1 MSNNRNQHI
10 TGIAGKLILIL
21 VPLLAVGIIII
32 MSVNYVTTQK
42 TLIAGAEQ
50 TLRKETQANVQTI
63 ETFVESTLASL
74 NRVYDTMKT
83 VSFASKEDAIAYL
96 TTTTEMQPEIPQGVY
111 IGNNNND
118 WLDPSWTPDDDYR
131 VAEQSWYQEGLLHP
145 SFAFG
150 LPYID
155 ASTSNY
161 IVSATALLSSENGVD
176 TVIAADVDLSALS
189 EEISSISVMNSGY
202 CFLIDTG
209 TSSILAHRDKS
220 LIGSTVSETNE
231 NIILNTAASMANTKD
246 YSMKRISYAGSH
258 YMIAAEPVKNTGWLL
273 VSCIDEAAVL
283 SGLSKLQLFYALV
296 SLIIILITA
305 VIISRIIRVT
315 IAPVKTLTKTI
326 NDITDGDF
334 SVEIEVKGNN
344 EISVMSAA
352 LKDFVEIMRE
362 VIGDIRNVCTELN
375 EQVDVSKEV
384 ADTLSATAASQ
395 SETMGDLAMTIEQL
409 TAMLPEEQQEISE
422 EISASMQTFSD
433 ASLELSQEST
443 DVSGCADVLAESAF
457 TLAEHMRK
465 FKI

>member
-1 MSNNRNQHI
+1 MSNNRNHHI

-21 VPLLAVGIIII
+21 VPLLAAAIIII
-32 MSVNYVTTQK
+32 MSVNYATTK
-42 TLIAGAEQ
+42 RTLIDGAEQ
-50 TLRKETQANVQTI
+50 TLRKETSANVQTI

-83 VSFASKEDAIAYL
+83 VPFASEEDKIAYL
-96 TTTTEMQPEIPQGVY
+96 KTTTEMQPEIPLGVY
-111 IGNNNND
+111 IGNNENY
-118 WLDPSWTPDDDYR
+118 WLDPSWQPDEDYR
-131 VAEQSWYQEGLLHP
+131 VEDQSWYQEGLTHP
-145 SFAFG
+145 TFAFG

-155 ASTSNY
+155 ASTSGF
-161 IVSATALLSSENGVD
+161 IVSATALLSSENGVN
-176 TVIAADVDLSALS
+176 TVIAADVDLTALS
-189 EEISSISVMNSGY
+189 EDISAIRVMDSGY
-202 CFLIDTG
+202 CFLIDTD
-209 TSSILAHRDKS
+209 TSTVLAHRDQK
-220 LIGSTVSETNE
+220 LIGTTVSETSE
-231 NIILNTAASMANTKD
+231 NVVLSAAASMADAGD
-246 YSMKRISYAGSH
+246 YSLKRISHAGSH

-283 SGLSKLQLFYALV
+283 SGLSKLQYFYTLLSIAV
-296 SLIIILITA
+296 ILITA
-305 VIISRIIRVT
+305 VIISQIIRVT
-315 IAPVKTLTKTI
+315 IAPVKTLTQTI

-362 VIGDIRNVCTELN
+362 VIGDIRSVCEELN
-375 EQVDVSKEV
+375 EQADVSKEV
-384 ADTLSATAASQ
+384 ANTLSETAASQ

-422 EISASMQTFSD
+422 EIEASMQTFSD
-433 ASLELSQEST
+433 ASLELSQESA
-443 DVSGCADVLAESAF
+443 DVSECADILAESAF